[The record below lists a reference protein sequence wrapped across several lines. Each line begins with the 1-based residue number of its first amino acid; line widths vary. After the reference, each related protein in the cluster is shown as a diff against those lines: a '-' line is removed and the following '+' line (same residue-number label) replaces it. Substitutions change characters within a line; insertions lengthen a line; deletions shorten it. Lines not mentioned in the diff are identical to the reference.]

1 VRADLP
7 GIDPKNVDIKVT
19 GGFLTIKGSREETSE
34 TRNAHYFSARDAL
47 WPVRAQRPAARR
59 NQGRRSEGYHGG
71 VLETTA
77 TMPKEH
83 APQQIKI
90 QVENT
95 EAKKPEGG
103 KKAARGEA

>member
-1 VRADLP
+1 M
-7 GIDPKNVDIKVT
+7 
-19 GGFLTIKGSREETSE
+19 
-34 TRNAHYFSARDAL
+34 
-47 WPVRAQRPAARR
+47 
-59 NQGRRSEGYHGG
+59 
-71 VLETTA
+71 TA

-103 KKAARGEA
+103 KKAARSEA